1 MSYRFDLMK
10 YATKSIT
17 TLGVV
22 YLYDYYVDDKGPAY
36 SLTDSYTAALSFI
49 AGDILIDILQAYI
62 PYLNDQSVIG
72 MISKP
77 LLNALIYMYLYNM
90 IVNQKFQNVRNNNEI
105 LVMGALSSLIIGYIE
120 SPLSVLFGYRN

>member
-49 AGDILIDILQAYI
+49 AGDILIDVLQAYI

-120 SPLSVLFGYRN
+120 SPLSVLFGYK